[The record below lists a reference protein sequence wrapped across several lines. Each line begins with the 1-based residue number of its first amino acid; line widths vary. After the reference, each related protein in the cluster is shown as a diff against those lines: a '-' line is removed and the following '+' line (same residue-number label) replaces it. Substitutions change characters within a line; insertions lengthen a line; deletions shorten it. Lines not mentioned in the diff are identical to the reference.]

1 MKNYYKTLGLN
12 QNATIEEI
20 KKAYR
25 KLAFEYHPDHNKSEN
40 ASSFFREITEAY
52 EILKDTEKR
61 KVYDEFVLGNNSK
74 QAEERMDSWQNQAK
88 KKATEYSE
96 MDYDAFK
103 NNLMNELALVAR
115 HSGNFGC
122 LIFIIF
128 GFLMSFY
135 MLIKSLIE
143 KNETMVGGMILN
155 IVVYSILVIWLY
167 PKFTQNYKNDRK
179 NINKF

>member
-12 QNATIEEI
+12 QDATIEEI

-25 KLAFEYHPDHNKSEN
+25 KLAFEYHPDHNKTEN

-61 KVYDEFVLGNNSK
+61 KVYDEFVLGKNSK
-74 QAEERMDSWQNQAK
+74 QTEEKMGSWQNQAK
-88 KKATEYSE
+88 EKATEYSE
-96 MDYDAFK
+96 MNYDTFK
-103 NNLMNELALVAR
+103 NNIMNELALVAR

-128 GFLMSFY
+128 GFIASFSG
-135 MLIKSLIE
+135 LIKSLIE
-143 KNETMVGGMILN
+143 KDETLIGGMILN

-167 PKFTQNYKNDRK
+167 PKFTQNYKDERK
-179 NINKF
+179 NMNKF